1 MTISVKSLKSIP
13 ACSSRTIGLLT
24 QSTRI
29 VRSLPRMTRWVF
41 SWPTD
46 GTAFDE
52 PRIMTFGIGASW
64 LKIWECQLDQH
75 RCQIDLDHSGDRQKR
90 HDDANEYT
98 EPVSQGNQE
107 DFAQTLIGLRGNQ
120 LRAHLQHG
128 SSCQKYRRKL
138 KYAVGQNPCPK
149 GQQR

>member
-41 SWPTD
+41 SWSME

-64 LKIWECQLDQH
+64 LEKWECQLDQH
-75 RCQIDLDHSGDRQKR
+75 RCQIDLDHCSDRQKR
-90 HDDANEYT
+90 YDDANEYP
-98 EPVSQGNQE
+98 EPVSKGNQE
-107 DFAQTLIGLRGNQ
+107 DLAQTLIGLRSDQ

-128 SSCQKYRRKL
+128 SSCKKYRGKL
-138 KYAVGQNPCPK
+138 KNPMGQNPRPK